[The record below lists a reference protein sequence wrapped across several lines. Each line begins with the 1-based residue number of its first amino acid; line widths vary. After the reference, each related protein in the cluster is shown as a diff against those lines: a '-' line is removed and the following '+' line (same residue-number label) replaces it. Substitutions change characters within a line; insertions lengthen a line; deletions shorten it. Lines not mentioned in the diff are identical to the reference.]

1 MKTKT
6 GKIVTKKQHAAGKKA
21 YANIKGWTLKNGNKG
36 VEHVCLDYFG
46 EEFATCYT
54 LVADAEGIN
63 QEEVAWE
70 FSVKAKSTA
79 GVSEAITEG
88 GSPDEA
94 HLMCGRRYKK
104 MGKYAIRQIEKF
116 AVDKL
121 SSTAAKI
128 KKSKKAM
135 NKIEA
140 RAQKLKLF
148 VKENDPLNMN
158 NEW

>member
-1 MKTKT
+1 MP
-6 GKIVTKKQHAAGKKA
+6 Q
-21 YANIKGWTLKNGNKG
+21 
-36 VEHVCLDYFG
+36 
-46 EEFATCYT
+46 
-54 LVADAEGIN
+54 
-63 QEEVAWE
+63 
-70 FSVKAKSTA
+70 
-79 GVSEAITEG
+79 
-88 GSPDEA
+88 
-94 HLMCGRRYKK
+94 
-104 MGKYAIRQIEKF
+104 F